1 MSLSSLVRLSS
12 ALQSLLWTSKV
23 PKKSNM
29 SNKSGFTSWVY
40 FHCRDFM
47 VVKQRYVSVSFS
59 GATAKGM
66 LGREITNLEIRN
78 LCDALLSG
86 GLLIFPAL
94 FVLTGIKVFSI
105 T

>member
-1 MSLSSLVRLSS
+1 
-12 ALQSLLWTSKV
+12 
-23 PKKSNM
+23 M

-40 FHCRDFM
+40 FHCCDPR

-78 LCDALLSG
+78 LCDVPLSG
-86 GLLIFPAL
+86 GSLIFPAL